1 MSPAH
6 PAAGAEPAAA
16 PDLAAAHARDERV
29 LGALRLHT
37 CPGRPL
43 APVQLA
49 AHLPGLAA
57 GEVAAS
63 LRRLA
68 LRGAAHRHLG
78 PDGARQFRAS
88 LGPAWRSDA

>member
-1 MSPAH
+1 MSTSTAPQA
-6 PAAGAEPAAA
+6 PTLQAAA
-16 PDLAAAHARDERV
+16 RARDERV

-37 CPGRPL
+37 CPGGPL

-68 LRGAAHRHLG
+68 LRGAAHRHQG
-78 PDGARQFRAS
+78 PDGSREYRAS

>member
-1 MSPAH
+1 MSTSTAPQA
-6 PAAGAEPAAA
+6 PTPQAEAR
-16 PDLAAAHARDERV
+16 ARDERV

-37 CPGRPL
+37 SPGGPL
-43 APVQLA
+43 APGELA
-49 AHLPGLAA
+49 AHLPGLSA

-78 PDGARQFRAS
+78 PDGAREYRAS
-88 LGPAWRSDA
+88 LGPAWRTP